1 MLQRNRLFAAIL
13 AIAAGAAGAAEPATD
28 RYDVKDGSMLYVRP
42 DGTMSMVDGQGKPL
56 SMKDGVEM
64 ELKDGRMLMMK
75 NRRVWIQI
83 GPPGKGFGYLRT
95 E

>member
-1 MLQRNRLFAAIL
+1 MLQRNRLVASIL
-13 AIAAGAAGAAEPATD
+13 VTAVVAAGAAEPATD
-28 RYDVKDGSMLYVRP
+28 RYELKDGSMLYVRP

-56 SMKDGVEM
+56 SMKDDIEM

-75 NRRVWIQI
+75 NRRVWVQI

-95 E
+95 Q